1 MIIHLAFQ
9 AEHPQNVGAAVVL
22 LEEVHLDL
30 TIPLGLALLIR
41 PVLSAFHAAQLN
53 TSGGGKGRGEGLTS
67 LCTQLEIE
75 GQHTRCSHFLA
86 STDSVYGVSPH
97 S

>member
-9 AEHPQNVGAAVVL
+9 AEHPQNVGATVVL

-53 TSGGGKGRGEGLTS
+53 TSGGGREEAK
-67 LCTQLEIE
+67 
-75 GQHTRCSHFLA
+75 
-86 STDSVYGVSPH
+86 D
-97 S
+97 